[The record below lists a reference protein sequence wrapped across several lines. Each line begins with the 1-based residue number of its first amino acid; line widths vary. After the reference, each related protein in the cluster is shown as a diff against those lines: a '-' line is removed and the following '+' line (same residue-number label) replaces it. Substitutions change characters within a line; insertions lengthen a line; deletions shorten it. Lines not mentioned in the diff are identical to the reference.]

1 MSYADL
7 SGYGGVGRC
16 TGRHAGQYRISG
28 KLNSFSSS
36 LLSINSLH
44 AYKFLYWKGLYPL
57 TFLFMFLSSRINGV
71 G

>member
-1 MSYADL
+1 MVKELIYFIPFVNHLSYADL

-44 AYKFLYWKGLYPL
+44 AYKFLY
-57 TFLFMFLSSRINGV
+57 
-71 G
+71 